1 MDHNLQICAT
11 SVVKWATGQMSAEHA
26 VVVAVDTEVDQT
38 KEGLVRQLDATKA
51 EAEDQEEAAEADREE
66 TDAQKK

>member
-1 MDHNLQICAT
+1 
-11 SVVKWATGQMSAEHA
+11 MSAEHA